1 MPEFV
6 GEYNGLVEAFGTRLI
21 TQVRDGVDIW
31 ILFIVQRAIER
42 WNGQLRTFADWRREL
57 TNRHYG
63 RIGYEGQCQVLP
75 PTLTQW
81 PSMMKS
87 GERTYLMPVRNNYV
101 LFNFFELFIPLVSR
115 DEVLRFAD
123 FDAREVRSQDWRCC
137 LTVQSI
143 MEERELTFSNV
154 MYVVRVERGVPGVR
168 VSMILRQEYVR
179 P

>member
-1 MPEFV
+1 
-6 GEYNGLVEAFGTRLI
+6 
-21 TQVRDGVDIW
+21 
-31 ILFIVQRAIER
+31 
-42 WNGQLRTFADWRREL
+42 
-57 TNRHYG
+57 
-63 RIGYEGQCQVLP
+63 
-75 PTLTQW
+75 
-81 PSMMKS
+81 
-87 GERTYLMPVRNNYV
+87 MPVRNNYV

-123 FDAREVRSQDWRCC
+123 FGAREVRSQDWRCC

>member
-1 MPEFV
+1 
-6 GEYNGLVEAFGTRLI
+6 
-21 TQVRDGVDIW
+21 
-31 ILFIVQRAIER
+31 
-42 WNGQLRTFADWRREL
+42 
-57 TNRHYG
+57 
-63 RIGYEGQCQVLP
+63 
-75 PTLTQW
+75 
-81 PSMMKS
+81 
-87 GERTYLMPVRNNYV
+87 MPVRNNYV